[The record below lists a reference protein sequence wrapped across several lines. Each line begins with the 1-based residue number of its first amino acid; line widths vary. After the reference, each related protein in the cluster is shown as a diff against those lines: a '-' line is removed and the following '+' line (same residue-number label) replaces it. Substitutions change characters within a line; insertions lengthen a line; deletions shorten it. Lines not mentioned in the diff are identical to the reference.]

1 MNITPQ
7 AFAEPDLVPEV
18 SAAFRAGLAQRGID
32 LEAEV
37 GRSAMSVV
45 YRAADRRHDRAVAL
59 KVMQASSRTRYDADR
74 FLREI
79 QVAAGLQ
86 HPHILPVYGSGAID
100 GTLFYVMPY
109 VEGES
114 LRSRLNRAGRLPLDQ
129 VLRIAR
135 EVSAALD
142 YAHGRGVIHRDIKPE
157 NILLEAGHAVLADF
171 GIATLVGRTSREPT
185 ASGGGSDPRI
195 TGKGLVVGTPAYM
208 SPEQASGDATV
219 DGRSDLY
226 ALGCVLYEALTG
238 SPPFPGRTAQATIAR
253 RFQGPPVPIRT
264 YLPGLPP
271 AVASAIERA
280 LALDPADRY
289 SGVADFAS
297 ALAAAEHGRSPG
309 VGTLRRAGVGIAVA
323 SLAIAA
329 IAFLA
334 AEMPRHH
341 RTRFNPS
348 RVAVAALSNETG
360 DTALTSLGDM
370 VASWVTDRLGN
381 SSGVSVVTSA
391 IVVPAHYDQHI
402 AGPDVDDPER
412 LERLAGETHAG
423 TLVSGSYYRGAEGA
437 VEFHVE
443 ITDANSGRLLRAIGP
458 IISLNPEQ
466 TAADLSRI
474 VAAAVDSLVKR
485 EVGPTRSAPSHPR

>member
-1 MNITPQ
+1 M
-7 AFAEPDLVPEV
+7 
-18 SAAFRAGLAQRGID
+18 
-32 LEAEV
+32 
-37 GRSAMSVV
+37 
-45 YRAADRRHDRAVAL
+45 
-59 KVMQASSRTRYDADR
+59 
-74 FLREI
+74 
-79 QVAAGLQ
+79 
-86 HPHILPVYGSGAID
+86 
-100 GTLFYVMPY
+100 
-109 VEGES
+109 
-114 LRSRLNRAGRLPLDQ
+114 
-129 VLRIAR
+129 
-135 EVSAALD
+135 
-142 YAHGRGVIHRDIKPE
+142 
-157 NILLEAGHAVLADF
+157 
-171 GIATLVGRTSREPT
+171 
-185 ASGGGSDPRI
+185 
-195 TGKGLVVGTPAYM
+195 GTPAYM

-238 SPPFPGRTAQATIAR
+238 SPPFPGHTAQATIAR

-264 YLPGLPP
+264 YLPSVPP

-289 SGVADFAS
+289 SGVAEFAS
-297 ALAAAEHGRSPG
+297 ALAAAEQGRPPG
-309 VGTLRRAGVGIAVA
+309 VGTLRRAGVGITVA

-334 AEMPRHH
+334 AEMPRYH
-341 RTRFNPS
+341 RTRFNPG

-370 VASWVTDRLGN
+370 VASWITDRLGN

-391 IVVPAHYDQHI
+391 IVVPALYDQHL
-402 AGPDVDDPER
+402 AGSDVDDPER
-412 LERLAGETHAG
+412 LERLAAETHAG

-474 VAAAVDSLVKR
+474 VAAAVDTLVKR
-485 EVGPTRSAPSHPR
+485 EVGPTRSAPSHPH